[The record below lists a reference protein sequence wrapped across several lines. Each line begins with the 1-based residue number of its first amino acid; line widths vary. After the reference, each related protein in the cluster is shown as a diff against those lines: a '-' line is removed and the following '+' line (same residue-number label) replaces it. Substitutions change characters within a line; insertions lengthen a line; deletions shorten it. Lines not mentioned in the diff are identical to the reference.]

1 MPELPEVETVR
12 RGLESHLAG
21 RILERVDV
29 IRGDL
34 RYPIPDLGAALRG
47 QRVLSIERRAKYLLF
62 FFNGVLL
69 SWHLGMTGH
78 FHVLS
83 RDVPAAAHEH
93 VRFLFDDGK
102 TLRYRDPRRFG
113 YAGLLPLQG
122 WRQHP
127 WFRDMGPEPLGDEF
141 TPEYL
146 AHCCGKRRISI
157 KQILMDARVV
167 VGIGNIYAC
176 ESLFRAHIHPVR
188 AANRISDS
196 RLQQLVREIR
206 QVLME
211 AINAGGSSI
220 SDFVCADGKPGYF
233 AHSFRVYGRAGK
245 VCLDCGG
252 EIRRIVQAGR
262 GTFFCPACQR

>member
-12 RGLESHLAG
+12 RGLESHLVG
-21 RILERVDV
+21 RMIECVGV
-29 IRGDL
+29 TRGDL
-34 RYPIPDLGAALRG
+34 RYPLPDLDATLRG
-47 QRVLSIERRAKYLLF
+47 QRLLGIERRAKYLLF
-62 FFNGVLL
+62 FFNEVLL

-78 FHVLS
+78 FHVLPG
-83 RDVPAAAHEH
+83 DVATAAHEH
-93 VRFLFDDGK
+93 VCFLFDDGK

-122 WRQHP
+122 WRQHS

-146 AHCCGKRRISI
+146 AHCCGKRRASI
-157 KQILMDARVV
+157 KQIIMDARVV

-176 ESLFRAHIHPVR
+176 ESLFRARIHPAR

-196 RLQQLVREIR
+196 RLQQLVRAIR
-206 QVLME
+206 QVLTE
-211 AINAGGSSI
+211 AVNAGGSSI
-220 SDFVCADGKPGYF
+220 SDFVCVDGKPGYF

-245 VCLDCGG
+245 VCPDCGG
-252 EIRRIVQAGR
+252 GIQRISQAGR
-262 GTFFCPACQR
+262 GTFFCPGCQR